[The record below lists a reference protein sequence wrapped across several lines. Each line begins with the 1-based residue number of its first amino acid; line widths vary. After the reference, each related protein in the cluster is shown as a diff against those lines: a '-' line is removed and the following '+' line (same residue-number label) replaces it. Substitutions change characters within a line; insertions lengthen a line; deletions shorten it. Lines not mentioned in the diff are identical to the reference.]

1 VNVLL
6 KKFPPNWLVLLEWKE
21 GPLHKC

>member
-6 KKFPPNWLVLLEWKE
+6 KKFPPNWLVLLECQE
-21 GPLHKC
+21 SSLHKF